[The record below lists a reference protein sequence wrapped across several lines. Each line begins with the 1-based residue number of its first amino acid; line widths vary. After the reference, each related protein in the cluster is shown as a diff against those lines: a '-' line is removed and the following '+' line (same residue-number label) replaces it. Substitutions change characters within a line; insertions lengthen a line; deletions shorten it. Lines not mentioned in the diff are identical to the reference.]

1 MTFEQCD
8 NCGKPTGH
16 RRAFGWGTYFAV
28 VLTAGLWLLT
38 LPFYPSRCIACGSG
52 TARRRSP
59 LLAAVLS
66 GLFPGLGQLYN
77 RERLKA
83 LLFLIGGVV
92 FAAGPFS
99 PLEVNIDLDNPAAG
113 MRNLLLA
120 SLPFSVVALW
130 SVIDAYRTARGYASV
145 TVSSR
150 S

>member
-1 MTFEQCD
+1 M
-8 NCGKPTGH
+8 P
-16 RRAFGWGTYFAV
+16 
-28 VLTAGLWLLT
+28 AGNE
-38 LPFYPSRCIACGSG
+38 PGAAG
-52 TARRRSP
+52 RRRSP